1 VHRDVRSFLA
11 LLTSALAIAAAIAI
25 VHQQG
30 IREVEAEAVPGI
42 AGSLAPPADPHAV
55 ASIRF
60 EGENLPLAALERA
73 LTLEVGAPL
82 REDDVAHDR
91 AALVATLQARGHL
104 AAEVTGVRVTWA
116 DGAHVVFEVAAGG
129 VYQVAS
135 VRVEGAYTRRFAE
148 LAAVPTLLAGQPW
161 HPDRAAANVTLLR
174 DWLAQRH
181 VKADVTA
188 RRVVDHVRHTV
199 DVTFVVR

>member
-1 VHRDVRSFLA
+1 MR
-11 LLTSALAIAAAIAI
+11 SALALAASVLAIALAI
-25 VHQQG
+25 VAVHRAG
-30 IREVEAEAVPGI
+30 IREVVAEAVPGD
-42 AGSLAPPADPHAV
+42 AGPAMLPSDPHAV

-60 EGENLPLAALERA
+60 AGDSLPVAALERA
-73 LTLEVGAPL
+73 IDTRVGAPL
-82 REDDVAHDR
+82 SEDDLAHDR

-104 AAEVTGVRVTWA
+104 AAEVTDVRVDWSH
-116 DGAHVVFEVAAGG
+116 GAHVTFEIRAGG
-129 VYQVAS
+129 IYRVDA
-135 VRVEGAYTRRFAE
+135 VRVEGAHTRRFAE

-188 RRVVDHVRHTV
+188 RRVVDHDLHTV